1 MRSNAVSSCIAR
13 VVVDGHPAAEL
24 AEVQF
29 VMQRIQSAMRDLV
42 PSAQQSYIGNAL
54 LNLAVGHLLR
64 ETGAQRTATILIRLV
79 DAVVENDEPPPPE
92 AAIDLTATHS

>member
-1 MRSNAVSSCIAR
+1 MRSNTASGCLAR
-13 VVVDGHPAAEL
+13 VVVDGHLAAEL

-29 VMQRIQSAMRDLV
+29 VMQRIQSALRGLV
-42 PSAQQSYIGNAL
+42 PPAQQTYIGNAL
-54 LNLAVGHLLR
+54 LTLAAGHLLR

-79 DAVVENDEPPPPE
+79 DSVVENDEPPPPE